1 MDGPEQDVQSKNPT
15 ELLQEQVLLL
25 RQVSASL
32 DNLQDMQSQTL
43 ESLAGLSA
51 LNQRPAAEAMDV
63 YVSKH
68 QHALL
73 GDGGLHHQMEHRSH
87 PGRHFDAHHR
97 CSGLGRARRLIR
109 RSPVGSGHTTRSLS
123 SAFRLEHG

>member
-63 YVSKH
+63 YVSNINMPFWAMVGFIIKWSI
-68 QHALL
+68 AAIPAGILMLIIGVLVWAVLAGLFGGALWGLGTLL
-73 GDGGLHHQMEHRSH
+73 GR
-87 PGRHFDAHHR
+87 
-97 CSGLGRARRLIR
+97 
-109 RSPVGSGHTTRSLS
+109 
-123 SAFRLEHG
+123 